1 MELLHNNLELQ
12 AWRQQFSS
20 DQKVGLIPTMG
31 ALHKAHATL
40 FVTARPQCDQ
50 VVASVFI
57 NPLQF
62 ERSDD
67 LKAYPRTMEQDLAM
81 LEDLKVDAV
90 YLPTPEDMYPAGYA
104 TSVDP
109 GLSGSQFEGAARPGH
124 FAGVLTVVLKLF
136 QRCRPTSAY
145 FGQKDAQQLFLV
157 RRMVRDLDLPLT
169 IIPCATLREDD
180 GLAFSSRN
188 ARLSAAAR
196 QEALVLHRALSAA
209 VTAFEAGEHNPRTL
223 EAQMRSCFESSIAE
237 LAYADVIDDITFESA
252 SDSAAAT
259 DHPWRA
265 LIAARLE
272 GVHLLDKLPLGT
284 P

>member
-1 MELLHNNLELQ
+1 MELLHNNAELQ
-12 AWRQQFSS
+12 AWRQQISP
-20 DQKVGLIPTMG
+20 DHKVGLIPTMG

-40 FVTARPQCDQ
+40 FVTARPECDQ
-50 VVASVFI
+50 VLASVFI

-62 ERSDD
+62 ERTDD
-67 LKAYPRTMEQDLAM
+67 LKAYPRTMDQDLAM
-81 LEDLKVDAV
+81 LEGLEVDAV
-90 YLPTPEDMYPAGYA
+90 YLPTPDDMYPSGFA

-109 GLSGSQFEGAARPGH
+109 GLSGSQFEGFARPGH

-136 QRCRPTSAY
+136 QRCRPATAY

-157 RRMVRDLDLPLT
+157 QRMVRDLDLPLT
-169 IIPCATLREDD
+169 VQACPTLREDD

-196 QEALVLHRALSAA
+196 QEALVLHRALTAA
-209 VTAFEAGEHNPRTL
+209 STAFEAGEHNPRSL
-223 EAQMRSCFESSIAE
+223 EALMRSFFDSSSAE
-237 LAYADVIDDITFESA
+237 FAYADVIDDITFESA
-252 SDSAAAT
+252 EDSAGASAN
-259 DHPWRA
+259 PWRA

-272 GVHLLDKLPLGT
+272 GVHLLDNLPLGT